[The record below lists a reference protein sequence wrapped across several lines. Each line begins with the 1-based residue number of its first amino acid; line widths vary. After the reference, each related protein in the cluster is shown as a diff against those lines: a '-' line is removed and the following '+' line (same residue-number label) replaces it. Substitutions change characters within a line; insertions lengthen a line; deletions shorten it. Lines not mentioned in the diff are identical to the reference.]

1 MWWEKLI
8 PQGLI
13 IKSSILAVEVVFKED
28 NAHFFVVNLNE
39 KKGKLQV
46 GDFLFFNELSDFV
59 GYAKQKKIP
68 LILSFTG
75 RGVVNKKIIFEKIDS
90 LDLGDLT
97 KQFLPGVNLDDVL
110 VQFTSTSTTS
120 GFLSFTRKEL
130 VNEVLNKL
138 ELVKVKPVKI
148 SVSAFDYSSLV
159 GLLNNKSLIHS
170 SAVNVTFQ
178 NETIENIDFVN
189 IKEEETYL
197 IGGLEIP
204 SNYSLAFASGLT
216 YFQKKESVL
225 SDSYFQN
232 LLQKHFEGNVIKSI
246 ILFFVILLFIISGF
260 NSVVFFQEF
269 ELNTKLKTELNLY
282 ETKHNQIIK
291 QLDSYQKKKKI
302 IEKSG
307 VLENKKLSEYSDKIA
322 MSVPD
327 NVVLRE
333 LSFNPL
339 IESESQDSLMLFE
352 KNTILIKGNCDKS
365 LVLNEWINVL
375 KSKDFVKNINL
386 ENFVFETYGSVPNFL
401 IKIEIK

>member
-159 GLLNNKSLIHS
+159 GLLNNKSQIHS

-178 NETIENIDFVN
+178 NETIENIDFGN

-204 SNYSLAFASGLT
+204 SSYSLAFASGLT
-216 YFQKKESVL
+216 YFQKKESIL
-225 SDSYFQN
+225 SDSHFQN